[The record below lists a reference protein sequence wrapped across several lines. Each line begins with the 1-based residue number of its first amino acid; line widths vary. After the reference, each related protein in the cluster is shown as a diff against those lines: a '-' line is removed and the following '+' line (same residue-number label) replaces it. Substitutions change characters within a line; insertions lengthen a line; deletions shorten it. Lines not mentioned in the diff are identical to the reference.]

1 MCNVEILLIQDQN
14 IYHTI
19 SFAKS
24 LMRFVPRLT
33 SNLFVMVIIYMPSFN
48 SPHNMLTKITESLIT
63 KNKLH
68 VVQTEQ
74 II

>member
-19 SFAKS
+19 SFAT
-24 LMRFVPRLT
+24 RLT
-33 SNLFVMVIIYMPSFN
+33 SNLFVMVIIYMPSF
-48 SPHNMLTKITESLIT
+48 SSSHDMLTMITESLIT

-68 VVQTEQ
+68 VVQTEK